1 MIRLLLILLIALL
14 VGTGLSLGLAYDLG
28 YIRVSLGNY
37 LIETNFWV
45 GLGLIV
51 VLVMLS
57 LFLIGLLKRFRQ
69 GTGLMATWVSR
80 GNERRARR
88 RTTKGLLALA
98 EAAGLNPR
106 YGCRMGICHQCSCRK
121 TGGTVLNRLTGQPSG
136 PGEETVQLCVSV
148 PAGPV
153 TLEL

>member
-98 EAAGLNPR
+98 RSEERRVGKEGR
-106 YGCRMGICHQCSCRK
+106 
-121 TGGTVLNRLTGQPSG
+121 GGWAR
-136 PGEETVQLCVSV
+136 EE
-148 PAGPV
+148 
-153 TLEL
+153 